1 MRTHTFAIILAFLLL
16 TFTLAGCGGSSG
28 GGGAGNELDMGGS
41 SFLEPHGEVVEPHA
55 DGVSLCT
62 LADQVGALLSREQ
75 VPGISAG
82 QALHM
87 VDAQDTGGTHTLCL
101 GENGTCDTSASG
113 PAELKG
119 PGMSFSPGT
128 TKDVTFSTAG
138 TYHITC
144 TIHPSMNVTINVQ

>member
-41 SFLEPHGEVVEPHA
+41 SFIQT
-55 DGVSLCT
+55 SIT
-62 LADQVGALLSREQ
+62 L
-75 VPGISAG
+75 SAG

>member
-1 MRTHTFAIILAFLLL
+1 MRTRTFAIILAFLLL

-28 GGGAGNELDMGGS
+28 GGGAGNELDMGGA
-41 SFLEPHGEVVEPHA
+41 SFTQT
-55 DGVSLCT
+55 SIT
-62 LADQVGALLSREQ
+62 L
-75 VPGISAG
+75 SAG

-87 VDAQDTGGTHTLCL
+87 VDSQDTGGTHTLCL
-101 GENGTCDTSASG
+101 GQNGTCDSSATG
-113 PAELKG
+113 PSELKG

-144 TIHPSMNVTINVQ
+144 TIHPSMNVTITVQ

>member
-1 MRTHTFAIILAFLLL
+1 MRTRTFAIILAFLLL

-41 SFLEPHGEVVEPHA
+41 SFTQT
-55 DGVSLCT
+55 SIT
-62 LADQVGALLSREQ
+62 L
-75 VPGISAG
+75 SAG

-144 TIHPSMNVTINVQ
+144 TIHPSMNVTITVQ